1 LEKSETMKIVFEF
14 ESKEKLN
21 FREYIDYQIFM
32 HHFKLA
38 YILLRNNKEILNKIS
53 EIPPEYLE
61 YYYRWAEYIYFEY
74 IKYGRVKYPLLYAH
88 RLYIQVMDKILK
100 KPIIDYKYSEE
111 IKEDKVISQ
120 FEGDEDCIR
129 LLLDMGLKINFG
141 SEKRKKDVTIRIDKE
156 GNFTKEETEYFEKEK
171 PEIEFKFNINNV
183 DVNSKIKECIRRII
197 GLILYILHIFIK

>member
-1 LEKSETMKIVFEF
+1 MWGGILEKSETMKIVFEF

-61 YYYRWAEYIYFEY
+61 YYYRWAEHIYFEY
-74 IKYGRVKYPLLYAH
+74 IKYGRVKYPLLYAYH
-88 RLYIQVMDKILK
+88 LYIQVMDKIPK

-120 FEGDEDCIR
+120 FEGDAECLECLMNLISS
-129 LLLDMGLKINFG
+129 LKDLVLIEEEVKVTKPDGTIIFKKTKKPDRIAMIILAILIIILRAYNYIN
-141 SEKRKKDVTIRIDKE
+141 
-156 GNFTKEETEYFEKEK
+156 
-171 PEIEFKFNINNV
+171 
-183 DVNSKIKECIRRII
+183 
-197 GLILYILHIFIK
+197 